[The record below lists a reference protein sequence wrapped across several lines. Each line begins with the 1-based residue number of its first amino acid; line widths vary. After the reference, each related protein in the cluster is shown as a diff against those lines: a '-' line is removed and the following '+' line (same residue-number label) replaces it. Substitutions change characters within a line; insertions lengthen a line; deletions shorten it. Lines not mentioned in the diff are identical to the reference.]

1 MSLPPNLSGAE
12 LSAWLQAEVERHED
26 ARLSEDAKK
35 IAAIRSNPPV
45 VPIPTVLPLSGE
57 SIKWSQKVRQSSKF
71 GNLWACL
78 RGRLRRFPAC
88 RSQVELKSLRQ

>member
-12 LSAWLQAEVERHED
+12 LSAWLQAEVERH
-26 ARLSEDAKK
+26 EDAKK

-71 GNLWACL
+71 VNLWACL

-88 RSQVELKSLRQ
+88 